1 MITNME
7 EKKVNTLT
15 ERQRE
20 IVDASIEIISKK
32 GIQNLTIKNLSKK
45 IGFSEPAIYR
55 HFESKM
61 EILLTILSM
70 FENKMRKFNTLI
82 NSDKNSSLKQLNSIY
97 RNLFSNFSKNPVLAS
112 VIFSEEIFQD
122 DKRLSEKIYS
132 IMDFNFEF
140 ILSIIKSG
148 QRNGEIRLDIGAEQ
162 LVLIIMGSLRLIV
175 KKWTLSDHSFNLKKD
190 GEKLWKSI
198 NTMLS
203 I

>member
-1 MITNME
+1 MNS
-7 EKKVNTLT
+7 LT
-15 ERQRE
+15 GRQKE
-20 IVDASIEIISKK
+20 IIEASIDIISKK

-55 HFESKM
+55 HFESKVG
-61 EILLTILSM
+61 ILLTILSQ
-70 FENKMRKFNTLI
+70 FESRIRKRKILV
-82 NSDKNSSLKQLNSIY
+82 NSEANSSIEQLDLIFKNQF
-97 RNLFSNFSKNPVLAS
+97 NNFSKNPALAS
-112 VIFSEEIFQD
+112 VIFSEEIFQN

-132 IMDFNFEF
+132 IMDFNFEL

-148 QRNGEIRLDIGAEQ
+148 QRNGEVRPDIEAEQ

-175 KKWTLSDHSFNLKKD
+175 KKWKKSEYSFNLRKD

-198 NTMLS
+198 NTMIS